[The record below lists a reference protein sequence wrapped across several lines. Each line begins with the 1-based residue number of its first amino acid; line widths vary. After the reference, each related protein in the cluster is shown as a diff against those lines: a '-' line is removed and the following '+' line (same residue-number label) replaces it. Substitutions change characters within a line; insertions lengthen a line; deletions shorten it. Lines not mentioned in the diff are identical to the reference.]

1 VALFALLL
9 SATVHAQDF
18 LSSELSSERTIAL
31 IESKDF
37 DSKESTSDSE
47 SQTQEHQ
54 NWLFHMQGTETQIFS
69 EGTKLSAVCA
79 MQGSNLRLV
88 AAATARNAKKHETA
102 RTCNFSFLISNSTSQ
117 RAISSVVEH
126 LLHTQGVAGSIPASR
141 ISSDRALALERL
153 ASYLELCP
161 NTK

>member
-54 NWLFHMQGTETQIFS
+54 NWLFHMQGHGDSNIQRRYKIVGGLRDAGFEPATCRRGDRSECKET
-69 EGTKLSAVCA
+69 
-79 MQGSNLRLV
+79 
-88 AAATARNAKKHETA
+88 
-102 RTCNFSFLISNSTSQ
+102 
-117 RAISSVVEH
+117 
-126 LLHTQGVAGSIPASR
+126 
-141 ISSDRALALERL
+141 
-153 ASYLELCP
+153 
-161 NTK
+161 